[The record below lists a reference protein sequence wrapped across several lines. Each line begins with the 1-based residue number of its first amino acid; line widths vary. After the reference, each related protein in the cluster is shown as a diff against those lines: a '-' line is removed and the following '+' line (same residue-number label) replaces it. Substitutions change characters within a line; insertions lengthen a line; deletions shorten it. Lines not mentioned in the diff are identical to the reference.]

1 MNQVDYSPL
10 YLIIGFFVL
19 AVVLIVVAFIL
30 LNKFQ
35 KKPAPK
41 PDVFAENNCTPTLR
55 VYNFALDE
63 KNKRWA
69 VDDYNYL
76 FHIDDI
82 INYEVVEEKINASQ
96 ITAIYVLVKTK
107 VSGYSAV
114 RIYVHQGKL
123 DLNSATY
130 RLSKLGVENLV
141 AKLDQLTH
149 NEEAAPAQN
158 TSVADEIAK
167 YKALLD
173 SGAIT
178 QEEYD
183 AKKKELL
190 NL

>member
-1 MNQVDYSPL
+1 MGAM
-10 YLIIGFFVL
+10 LILFLVAGVIIIL
-19 AVVLIVVAFIL
+19 AVCMICNQSNAKVA
-30 LNKFQ
+30 NQ
-35 KKPAPK
+35 KL
-41 PDVFAENNCTPTLR
+41 FADNNCTPTLR

-82 INYEVVEEKINASQ
+82 INYEVVEEKINSSQ
-96 ITAIYVLVKTK
+96 ITALYILIKTK

-141 AKLDQLTH
+141 AKFDQLTH

>member
-1 MNQVDYSPL
+1 M
-10 YLIIGFFVL
+10 LIFFLVAVIIIAVCIG
-19 AVVLIVVAFIL
+19 AISSQ
-30 LNKFQ
+30 NKAKSETQNLFTS
-35 KKPAPK
+35 
-41 PDVFAENNCTPTLR
+41 NNCTPTLR

-76 FHIDDI
+76 FYIDDI

-96 ITAIYVLVKTK
+96 ITALYILVKTK

-149 NEEAAPAQN
+149 KEEAAPAQN

-167 YKALLD
+167 YKSLLD

>member
-1 MNQVDYSPL
+1 M
-10 YLIIGFFVL
+10 LIIFL
-19 AVVLIVVAFIL
+19 AAVIIIAVCIGAISNQ
-30 LNKFQ
+30 NKIKNEKMQNLFTS
-35 KKPAPK
+35 
-41 PDVFAENNCTPTLR
+41 NNCTPTLR

-63 KNKRWA
+63 KNNRWS

-76 FHIDDI
+76 FYIDDI
-82 INYEVVEEKINASQ
+82 INYEIVEEKINSSQ
-96 ITAIYVLVKTK
+96 ITAIYIIVKTK

-149 NEEAAPAQN
+149 KEESAPAQ
-158 TSVADEIAK
+158 TFSVADELAK

-178 QEEYD
+178 QDEYD